1 MDKNDLLEVISQ
13 LNPQYPSSIS
23 NQNVQYI
30 ANPHTIA
37 HCLAQIKEE
46 GPSYYGR
53 LKYAGQEIWAKDAAI
68 RLSMDLIDKTG
79 YKTPK
84 GFEGM
89 NMLIRICQASIW
101 EHLGN
106 TLCPSCNGRGS
117 FQNGQLL
124 VTCLTCEGFRTVSAS
139 TSRHKAFDMDVWEW
153 KPWNGLY
160 LNALNILDNWERMVL
175 NALGR
180 DFLPRG
186 PAGPPQKRLTDS
198 V

>member
-1 MDKNDLLEVISQ
+1 MDKNDLLELLPS
-13 LNPQYPSSIS
+13 LNPPPPL
-23 NQNVQYI
+23 NVLSPNVVRI
-30 ANPHTIA
+30 ANSHTIA
-37 HCLAQIKEE
+37 HCLAQIKEP

-53 LKYAGQEIWAKDAAI
+53 YKYAGHDAFIKDAAI
-68 RLSMDLIDKTG
+68 SLSISLIDKTK

-84 GFEGM
+84 GFEGR
-89 NMLIRICQASIW
+89 NMLLRICQAAIW

-117 FQNGQLL
+117 FQNGNLV
-124 VTCLTCEGFRTVSAS
+124 VTCPTCDGFRTVSAS
-139 TSRHKAFDMDVWEW
+139 ANRHKAFDMDVYEWRRWE
-153 KPWNGLY
+153 NLY

-186 PAGPPQKRLTDS
+186 PAGPPQKRPSNT
-198 V
+198 